1 MNRTQSSRKGDG
13 TPANGPR
20 SPVGDNAGDDP
31 KKILVLASTLNLTHR
46 LGCTPQ
52 WWQLLKAFRE
62 QGHEVIAIPYLGDP
76 VESPWWRT
84 HENPL
89 SLESKIMNRV
99 TESNS
104 DHIAG
109 RQGLSKRVSQ
119 TLIKHHVRPAW
130 FKHLTNVLDT
140 EHQDAPVDLV
150 LMLNIPLNHINGL
163 STHIRD
169 EYGVR
174 VAYWDGD
181 LPTILPEFAQE
192 RGFKFDYYEGAQLDE
207 YDAFFSNSKGAIPA
221 LQQRGAQ
228 NVHPLYWAVDPHL
241 FHPLD
246 IQEDTDVAFY
256 GHGDEMR
263 EEWLNN
269 LITEPSQ
276 RMPHR
281 RFVVAGKNFTIDLGD
296 VHREGVIPYSAYD
309 RFVSRAKINVNAT
322 RTSHANVYAS
332 ATTRPFE
339 LAAYGACIVS
349 QPTKGIEEWF
359 TPDEDLVVVESSQ
372 EAQDAYEQ
380 LLDDPNERRRLGE
393 NARSTILEEHTFHH
407 RAHRILKKL
416 P

>member
-1 MNRTQSSRKGDG
+1 MLPSRRDHDEASVSSLQ
-13 TPANGPR
+13 AAAA
-20 SPVGDNAGDDP
+20 SPKDP

-62 QGHEVIAIPYLGDP
+62 RGHEVVAIPYLGDP

-99 TESNS
+99 TESGN
-104 DHIAG
+104 DRLAG
-109 RQGLSKRVSQ
+109 REGLTKRLSEA
-119 TLIKHHVRPAW
+119 LIKHRVRPAW
-130 FKHLTNVLDT
+130 SKHLDRVLDH
-140 EHQDAPVDLV
+140 EQREDPVDLV

-163 STHIRD
+163 PQRIRD
-169 EYGVR
+169 EYGVQ

-181 LPTILPEFAQE
+181 LPTILPEYAE
-192 RGFKFDYYEGAQLDE
+192 ESGFKFDYYDGAHLGE

-221 LQQRGAQ
+221 LRERGAR

-246 IQEDTDVAFY
+246 IEQDIDVAFY
-256 GHGDEMR
+256 GHGDQMR
-263 EEWLNN
+263 KEWLTT

-276 RMPHR
+276 ELPHR
-281 RFVVAGKNFTIDLGD
+281 RFVVGGKGFTMDLGD

-309 RFVSRAKINVNAT
+309 RFVNRAKINVNAT

-339 LAAYGACIVS
+339 LAAYGACTVS
-349 QPTKGIEEWF
+349 QPTNGIEEWF
-359 TPDEDLVVVESSQ
+359 TEGKDLVVVESAH
-372 EAQDAYEQ
+372 EAKEAYEQ
-380 LLDDPNERRRLGE
+380 LLDDPEHRAEIGR
-393 NARSTILEEHTFHH
+393 NARETILERHTFHH
-407 RAHRILKKL
+407 RAHSILSAL
-416 P
+416 PA